1 MQPSHF
7 TSYFPVAFAAG
18 VHWVEWYE
26 VLFANARLLV
36 RCVPT
41 TSHSL
46 PDKATTV
53 LLDFGRVIALRGS
66 ADPFNLEDPD
76 IQKVL
81 PREADGRLT
90 SLFNWSTESQW
101 TKDARQWY
109 PEGIRHFVLCDTDDR
124 VIGILTQGGE
134 PQVILERSASLLSPS
149 PTGFRSQGPSDA

>member
-26 VLFANARLLV
+26 VLLANATLLV

-46 PDKATTV
+46 PDQATTV

-76 IQKVL
+76 IQEVL
-81 PREADGRLT
+81 PRRSAKPGDRRRAGVSRREKAHRRHRPQDQKRITVSGRT
-90 SLFNWSTESQW
+90 
-101 TKDARQWY
+101 R
-109 PEGIRHFVLCDTDDR
+109 PIRLR
-124 VIGILTQGGE
+124 EGE
-134 PQVILERSASLLSPS
+134 P
-149 PTGFRSQGPSDA
+149 